1 MIKYRTA
8 ALSDLSFMVRQL
20 SAWDEVMCVR
30 SNLGHVGVHWCSE
43 SHVRYIIAILLN
55 VRA

>member
-30 SNLGHVGVHWCSE
+30 LNLGHVGVHWCSE